1 MSIFKRRWPKGE
13 QFAGFFKVERQPLK
27 KARIRI
33 QFDRDR
39 DAYPVVPVA
48 PFQPSAVLAATL
60 EELQQL
66 QRDME
71 RISGIPACGDYTE
84 DKEVPGYCWGCT
96 QQKSAHSPEAIAGA
110 CGGPSPQHR
119 AECDCPE
126 IHGSGKCQWPACEG
140 VMRRELLPPPS
151 DHMLARFLRSI

>member
-13 QFAGFFKVERQPLK
+13 GYAGFFKTPLK

-33 QFDRDR
+33 QFDRDH

-48 PFQPSAVLAATL
+48 PFQPSTVLVATL

-66 QRDME
+66 QQDME
-71 RISGIPACGDYTE
+71 RISGFPPHMVGRA
-84 DKEVPGYCWGCT
+84 
-96 QQKSAHSPEAIAGA
+96 
-110 CGGPSPQHR
+110 PSPQHR

-151 DHMLARFLRSI
+151 DHMLARFLRSV